1 MAVLPAEAE
10 ERMRVEIRGFFSEE
24 GFEAPANIGALPG
37 AQTVAT
43 GGEPIELDEVKQDR
57 KF

>member
-1 MAVLPAEAE
+1 
-10 ERMRVEIRGFFSEE
+10 MRVEIRGFFSEE